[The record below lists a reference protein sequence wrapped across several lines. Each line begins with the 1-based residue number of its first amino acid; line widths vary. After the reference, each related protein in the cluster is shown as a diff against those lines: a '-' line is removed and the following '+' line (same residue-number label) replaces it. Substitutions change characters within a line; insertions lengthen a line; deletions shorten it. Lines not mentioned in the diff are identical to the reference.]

1 MHFVCLQLFD
11 AHATE
16 HGALLDRFDKASLIE
31 FSALEQ
37 GGCQTR
43 LCLGVNFKGEKQKGG
58 AAIHKAASVIFS
70 RISITFLKN
79 ASGTRISLESLQL

>member
-1 MHFVCLQLFD
+1 MENPFPLSFFDFVFFFHHNSVLHFVSLQLFD

-16 HGALLDRFDKASLIE
+16 HSALLDRFDKASLIE

-43 LCLGVNFKGEKQKGG
+43 LCMGVNFKGEKEKGG
-58 AAIHKAASVIFS
+58 IYTK
-70 RISITFLKN
+70 RL
-79 ASGTRISLESLQL
+79 R